1 MWWLIIRLQRYVVVT
16 DLKILCSIKWH
27 QKGCDHTPPV
37 KLSLVCLTEK
47 WHLESILNS
56 CQLAERRRQQSE
68 RNSAECGTKSWTC
81 LHPPRACEVSLTV
94 LQGERG
100 AVHRLALG
108 WSSALRVGH
117 RAGVVNAAPEAGAQ
131 LQAPHVA
138 NHSRRIKGLLWRQG
152 WKQTNVKPKTDHRRH
167 HHMFIICWF
176 YLIIKSD
183 EVLCAH
189 PPFAFGK
196 VFPYLSA
203 DWFMD
208 VLAES
213 GVSSNPEKNHAPFR
227 SCKSQFTHTNTALPK
242 LFIFVCVTSWQ
253 SSSCC
258 FPVYSDHLF
267 SFCQNI
273 FDWWVE
279 VFCRSSHTVS
289 LSVTFIIISL
299 YETLSM
305 KTISLRYD
313 TCYRCHK
320 PHIYIRMTTCPGPQR
335 PITG

>member
-1 MWWLIIRLQRYVVVT
+1 MFT
-16 DLKILCSIKWH
+16 S
-27 QKGCDHTPPV
+27 TE
-37 KLSLVCLTEK
+37 SVCE
-47 WHLESILNS
+47 E
-56 CQLAERRRQQSE
+56 
-68 RNSAECGTKSWTC
+68 
-81 LHPPRACEVSLTV
+81 SLTV

-167 HHMFIICWF
+167 HTMFILCWF
-176 YLIIKSD
+176 YLIIKRD

-213 GVSSNPEKNHAPFR
+213 GVSSNPEKLKSRPFR
-227 SCKSQFTHTNTALPK
+227 SCKSQFTHTNAALPK
-242 LFIFVCVTSWQ
+242 PFISVCVAITLVPLSCLLRSFIFILPKHLWLMGWSFLQELTHCITFCHIHHNISVWNLVDESHFSTLWYLLPVSRTTYLYQNNHLPRTPKAHYWLTNLFILATSAGD
-253 SSSCC
+253 SS
-258 FPVYSDHLF
+258 PGQLTLV
-267 SFCQNI
+267 
-273 FDWWVE
+273 
-279 VFCRSSHTVS
+279 SSGSGLGRHPNCS
-289 LSVTFIIISL
+289 LNL
-299 YETLSM
+299 
-305 KTISLRYD
+305 
-313 TCYRCHK
+313 
-320 PHIYIRMTTCPGPQR
+320 PHS
-335 PITG
+335 